1 MLLLLSWRSLWRH
14 RRRTLL
20 TASSIGLSLAL
31 TVFFVALSDGFYGSL
46 VRGVV
51 RLEAGNLS
59 VERPGYQDAP
69 DAGLV
74 VGGVPDLRARLAAV
88 PGVVGTKALVLAD
101 GVASGSAGGAAVR
114 IMGVEPAVERTI
126 SPIATKLVAG
136 AYLGAAGGRDVV
148 VGATLARRL
157 SLRPGARLVLTTG
170 GVGGDLAEQLFRVGG
185 IFRTGSEELDGHL
198 VQVPIGAA
206 RALLGLGADQATRV
220 GVLLA
225 DRRSEAEARAAVAAA
240 AGHGLAVRTWQEVL
254 PDLAAFIRVDTAS
267 NYGLDAMLLLLAGFT
282 IFNTLL
288 MSVLERRREFGV
300 MMALGTTP
308 RRVQAQVLLESA
320 LLAVLSCA
328 LGLLVGGGAA
338 LLGGWVG
345 IDVRRFVSSGLDVG
359 GFAVDPI
366 LRPHLSATLAAGL
379 SATVLVAVVLMAL
392 VPIRSI
398 PRIHPTEAVR

>member
-1 MLLLLSWRSLWRH
+1 MLLSLSWRSLWRH

-31 TVFFVALSDGFYGSL
+31 TVFFVALSDGFYGNL
-46 VRGVV
+46 VQGVV

-59 VERPGYQDAP
+59 VERPDYHDAP
-69 DAGLV
+69 EAGLV
-74 VGGVPDLRARLAAV
+74 VDGVPALRARLAAI

-101 GVASGSAGGAAVR
+101 GVASGSSGGAAVR
-114 IMGVEPAVERTI
+114 IVGVEPAVERAI
-126 SPIATKLVAG
+126 SPIARKLVAG
-136 AYLGAAGGRDVV
+136 AYLGAAGGRDVI
-148 VGATLARRL
+148 VGAALARRL
-157 SLRPGARLVLTTG
+157 SLKVGARLVLTTG
-170 GVGGDLAEQLFRVGG
+170 AASGDLAEQLFRVGG

-198 VQVPIGAA
+198 VQVPIDAA
-206 RALLGLGADQATRV
+206 RALLGLRPEQATRV

-225 DRRSEAEARAAVAAA
+225 DGHPEAAARAAVAAV
-240 AGHGLAVRTWQEVL
+240 AGAGLAVRTWQEVL

-267 NYGLDAMLLLLAGFT
+267 NYGLDTMLLLLAGFT

-308 RRVQAQVLLESA
+308 RRVQAQVLVESA
-320 LLAVLSCA
+320 LLAILACA

-338 LLGGWVG
+338 VLGGWLG
-345 IDVRRFVSSGLDVG
+345 IDVRSFASSGLDVG
-359 GFAVDPI
+359 GFAIDPI
-366 LRPHLSATLAAGL
+366 LRPHLSAALALGL
-379 SATVLVAVVLMAL
+379 TTTVLVAVVLMAL

-398 PRIHPTEAVR
+398 PRIQPTEAMR